1 MKYICFYST
10 ESDQDLCL
18 STSPAGINK
27 GTYVAKLLHE
37 TGHSVEIISPA
48 WSKCGRWKYWKARTV
63 SLEQDITL
71 HQLATFGV
79 GNRLFTPLQWLHSL
93 VQLFFY
99 LLFYTQKG
107 ETVFIYH
114 SYYLS
119 LPVLLAKQIKKFHLV
134 LEVEEIYQDVLR
146 LPAVVCHLE
155 KKVIRI
161 ADGYILSTKAL
172 QKEVNPENRPMVV
185 INGTYAEEPDR
196 GAAPFDDGKIHCVYA
211 GTLDLT
217 KGGAPAAADAAA
229 FLPERYHLHILG
241 FGTGRERQALLQKI
255 RTVQERCRCTLTFDG
270 LMQGEEYIRFLQRC
284 QIGLSTQI
292 PDAKY
297 AATSFPSKILV
308 YMANGLRVVSVRIP
322 VVEQSDVSDLIDFY
336 DTQTPEKIAEAIG
349 GVDLDA
355 PYDSRKRLRTLHEQA
370 GQALKKLL
378 EDVL

>member
-1 MKYICFYST
+1 MKYITFFAT
-10 ESDQDLCL
+10 QAQQEQAL
-18 STSPAGINK
+18 STSPAGISK
-27 GTYVAKLLHE
+27 SAYVARLLR
-37 TGHSVEIISPA
+37 GAGQKVEMISPA
-48 WSKCGRWKYWKARTV
+48 WSKCGRWKGWKARTIP
-63 SLEQDITL
+63 LEQDITL

-79 GNRLFTPLQWLHSL
+79 GNRLFTPLQWLYSL
-93 VQLFFY
+93 GQLFFY
-99 LLFYTQKG
+99 LLFHTKKD
-107 ETVFIYH
+107 ETVFVYH

-119 LPVLLAKQIKKFHLV
+119 LPVLLAKQIKKFRLV

-146 LPAVVCHLE
+146 LPTAVCRLE
-155 KKVIRI
+155 KKVIRS

-172 QKEVNPENRPMVV
+172 QKEVNPENRPMMV

-211 GTLDLT
+211 GTLDPT

-241 FGTGRERQALLQKI
+241 FGTDRERQALLQKI

-322 VVEQSDVSDLIDFY
+322 VVEQSDVADLIAFY

-370 GQALKKLL
+370 GQAMKKLL